1 MQLINERT
9 RKSVAD
15 SVEIADTRATRN
27 RGLLGRAGLDE
38 RAALMLIPCFS
49 VHTAFMRFSI
59 DVVFLDGD
67 GCVVRTVSRLA
78 PWRMAV
84 CLRARSVVELPAGR
98 LESLARQS
106 GAGPV
111 EIGDR
116 LYVVPF
122 REERRAS

>member
-1 MQLINERT
+1 VQLINERT

-15 SVEIADTRATRN
+15 TVEIAETRAARR

-38 RAALMLIPCFS
+38 GTALMLIPCLA

-67 GCVVRTVSRLA
+67 GCVVRTVSRMA

-84 CLRARSVVELPAGR
+84 CPRARSVVELPAGR
-98 LESLARQS
+98 LESCAINVGDALYLV
-106 GAGPV
+106 PV
-111 EIGDR
+111 
-116 LYVVPF
+116 
-122 REERRAS
+122 REQRRAS